1 MPSSTWQHWKH
12 RSVYSRWRAVNRW
25 ASGDGWKGTDQQL
38 GQLLYNLMALVHEC
52 YRLWDYSSSGNLEE
66 KYIEIHLYT

>member
-1 MPSSTWQHWKH
+1 
-12 RSVYSRWRAVNRW
+12 VNRW

-38 GQLLYNLMALVHEC
+38 GQLLYNLMILVHEC

-66 KYIEIHLYT
+66 EIE